1 MTLGLTRREAL
12 MTAGASALALAL
24 PGFAPSRGVAAGTR
38 VDVVGAGLSGLACAL
53 VLVQAG
59 VDVRVW
65 EARDR
70 LGGRT
75 LTDTSLVPGKWVECG
90 GAFIDADHSAIVTL
104 QDLAAVDE
112 SGVARNLV
120 GGRVRE
126 GSWADESSDRLA
138 QRAARDLQRLGEDRL
153 NAMSAAEWLRGAI
166 PGGTGSPFARY
177 QRALTTGEYG
187 ADPSAL
193 TALWV
198 VTDLADGAGANE
210 MADGAER
217 YRVNGGTRNLVAALE
232 KRVGAERIVRGTRL
246 TGLVREGS
254 RPALL
259 LTGPDG
265 PRVERP
271 DRAVITLSP
280 GVLRTVNLSRSGF
293 STPTREVIRT
303 YGMGTNAKVIIPF
316 SSAAWGARGWDA
328 EGVSDTALGQTWNSA
343 LGEGAGSTAFTSLVG
358 GVAGRT
364 IAGPD
369 HGPAPGSVVQA
380 RLALIDRLAPGPQR
394 GTVPWCTPGRK
405 IPTRGVHIQPRA
417 RGRPI
422 TPPSPRGPKGHST
435 SRVSTPVMSGR
446 AIWRARCSRGSASH
460 ARCSPA
466 SRPRRAVRRP
476 GRRRQTQPRSWRGQW
491 HPPPAR

>member
-1 MTLGLTRREAL
+1 MTMGLTRREAL
-12 MTAGASALALAL
+12 MAAGASAVALAL
-24 PGFAPSRGVAAGTR
+24 PGFAPSRGLAAGAR

-53 VLVQAG
+53 ALVQAG

-90 GAFIDADHSAIVTL
+90 GEFIDAEHSAIRRLCSESGVTL
-104 QDLAAVDE
+104 QDLEDVDVP
-112 SGVARNLV
+112 GVGRDLV

-126 GSWADESSDRLA
+126 DGWADAPAARLA
-138 QRAARDLQRLGEDRL
+138 ERAARDLQRLGEDRL
-153 NAMSAAEWLRGAI
+153 NAMSAAEWLKGAI

-193 TALWV
+193 TALWL
-198 VTDLADGAGANE
+198 VTDLADGAGSDE

-217 YRVNGGTRNLVAALE
+217 YRINGGTRNLVAALE
-232 KRVGAERIVRGTRL
+232 QRVGAQRIVRGTRL
-246 TGLVREGS
+246 TGVVREGS

-259 LTGPDG
+259 LTGRDG

-293 STPTREVIRT
+293 STATRNVIRT

-316 SSAAWGARGWDA
+316 SGAAWGAEGWDA
-328 EGVSDTALGQTWNSA
+328 EGVSDTALGQTWNSTV
-343 LGEGAGSTAFTSLVG
+343 GEGAGSAAFTSLIG
-358 GVAGRT
+358 GAAGRT

-369 HGPAPGSVVQA
+369 HGPAPDSIVQA
-380 RLALIDRLAPGPQR
+380 RLGLINRVAPG
-394 GTVPWCTPGRK
+394 
-405 IPTRGVHIQPRA
+405 TRAAARDGAVVHAWAKDPYA
-417 RGRPI
+417 RG
-422 TPPSPRGPKGHST
+422 SY
-435 SRVSTPVMSGR
+435 
-446 AIWRARCSRGSASH
+446 SA
-460 ARCSPA
+460 A
-466 SRPRRAVRRP
+466 RP
-476 GRRRQTQPRSWRGQW
+476 GQADYASIAARPQGPFHFAGEHTSDEWSGYMEGAVQSGQRV
-491 HPPPAR
+491 AREVIARL

>member
-24 PGFAPSRGVAAGTR
+24 PGLAPSRGVAAGTR

-90 GAFIDADHSAIVTL
+90 GEFIDADHSAIRRLCNESGVTL

-380 RLALIDRLAPGPQR
+380 RLALIDRVAPG
-394 GTVPWCTPGRK
+394 
-405 IPTRGVHIQPRA
+405 TRSAARDGAVVHAWAKDPYA
-417 RGRPI
+417 RG
-422 TPPSPRGPKGHST
+422 SY
-435 SRVSTPVMSGR
+435 
-446 AIWRARCSRGSASH
+446 SA
-460 ARCSPA
+460 A
-466 SRPRRAVRRP
+466 RP
-476 GRRRQTQPRSWRGQW
+476 GQADYATIAARPQGPFHFAGEHTSDEWSGYMEGAVQSGQRV
-491 HPPPAR
+491 AREVLARL

>member
-1 MTLGLTRREAL
+1 
-12 MTAGASALALAL
+12 
-24 PGFAPSRGVAAGTR
+24 
-38 VDVVGAGLSGLACAL
+38 VVGAGLSGLACAL

-90 GAFIDADHSAIVTL
+90 GEFIDAEHSAIRRLCSESGVTL
-104 QDLAAVDE
+104 QDLEAVDT
-112 SGVARNLV
+112 SGVGRDLV
-120 GGRVRE
+120 AGRVRE
-126 GSWADESSDRLA
+126 DGWADAPAARLA
-138 QRAARDLQRLGEDRL
+138 ERAARDLQRLGEDRL
-153 NAMSAAEWLRGAI
+153 NAMSAAEWLKGAI

-193 TALWV
+193 TALWL
-198 VTDLADGAGANE
+198 VTDLADGAGSDE

-232 KRVGAERIVRGTRL
+232 QRVGAQRIGRGTRL

-254 RPALL
+254 RPALQ
-259 LTGPDG
+259 LTGPGG

-293 STPTREVIRT
+293 STPTRNVIRT

-316 SSAAWGARGWDA
+316 NRAAWETHGWDA
-328 EGVSDTALGQTWNSA
+328 EGVSDTALGQTWNSTV
-343 LGEGAGSTAFTSLVG
+343 GEGAGTSKKPATGTGARKGSALPSCSVEKDAVALEPSSVTAPASTRSTTASTEW
-358 GVAGRT
+358 A
-364 IAGPD
+364 
-369 HGPAPGSVVQA
+369 
-380 RLALIDRLAPGPQR
+380 
-394 GTVPWCTPGRK
+394 
-405 IPTRGVHIQPRA
+405 TRGAPVC
-417 RGRPI
+417 GLCG
-422 TPPSPRGPKGHST
+422 TPAQAAAFSPSAQAAWAAGLAADTGVDS
-435 SRVSTPVMSGR
+435 SAIVVSPV
-446 AIWRARCSRGSASH
+446 A
-460 ARCSPA
+460 
-466 SRPRRAVRRP
+466 
-476 GRRRQTQPRSWRGQW
+476 
-491 HPPPAR
+491 PPP